1 MIKQLQIKLFI
12 MRNLLNNRIAAWLIG
27 LLILANIATLTF
39 FWIGHLKNQR
49 DNSPKNFLAKSL
61 HFSETQKNVYFEL
74 AKNHNENANK
84 IREQIKIDKENLF
97 QLLKTEQIVDTI
109 KNNAA
114 LKVSLSIQSL
124 DILTFDHF
132 KKVRA
137 LCTEEQKP
145 KFDELIQKMVI
156 SVNNIQKG
164 IKPYIKEG
172 MHPADTKQALAD

>member
-1 MIKQLQIKLFI
+1 
-12 MRNLLNNRIAAWLIG
+12 MRNILNNKVVAWLLG

-49 DNSPKNFLAKSL
+49 DNSPKEFLAKSL
-61 HFSETQKNVYFEL
+61 HFSESQKNAYFEL

-97 QLLKTEQIVDTI
+97 QLLKTDQIVDSV

-145 KFDELIQKMVI
+145 EFNQLIQKMVN
-156 SVNNIQKG
+156 SVNNTQKG
-164 IKPYIKEG
+164 IKPSIKEG
-172 MHPADTKQALAD
+172 MPPADTK

>member
-1 MIKQLQIKLFI
+1 MKNI
-12 MRNLLNNRIAAWLIG
+12 LNNKIAAWLIG

-61 HFSETQKNVYFEL
+61 HFSESQKNAYFEL

-145 KFDELIQKMVI
+145 KFDELIQKMVN
-156 SVNNIQKG
+156 SVNITQNG
-164 IKPYIKEG
+164 IKPSIKEG
-172 MHPADTKQALAD
+172 MPPADTKQALAD

>member
-1 MIKQLQIKLFI
+1 MIKQLQIKLYI

-164 IKPYIKEG
+164 IKPYKKEG

>member
-1 MIKQLQIKLFI
+1 MKNI
-12 MRNLLNNRIAAWLIG
+12 LNNKIAAWLIG

-61 HFSETQKNVYFEL
+61 HFSESQKNAYFEL

-145 KFDELIQKMVI
+145 KFDELIQKMVM

>member
-1 MIKQLQIKLFI
+1 MIKQLQIKLYI

-145 KFDELIQKMVI
+145 KFDELIQKMVM

>member
-1 MIKQLQIKLFI
+1 MIKQLQIKLYI
-12 MRNLLNNRIAAWLIG
+12 MRNLSNNRIAAWLIG

>member
-1 MIKQLQIKLFI
+1 
-12 MRNLLNNRIAAWLIG
+12 MRNLLNNKIAAWLIG

-164 IKPYIKEG
+164 IKPYKKEG

>member
-1 MIKQLQIKLFI
+1 MKNI
-12 MRNLLNNRIAAWLIG
+12 LNNKIAAWLIG

-61 HFSETQKNVYFEL
+61 HFSESQKNAYFEL

-97 QLLKTEQIVDTI
+97 QLLKNDQIVDSV

-114 LKVSLSIQSL
+114 LKISLSLQAL
-124 DILTFDHF
+124 DMLTFEHF

-145 KFDELIQKMVI
+145 KFDELIQKMVN
-156 SVNNIQKG
+156 SVNNPQKG
-164 IKPYIKEG
+164 IKPNIKEK
-172 MHPADTKQALAD
+172 MHPADKN

>member
-1 MIKQLQIKLFI
+1 MKNI
-12 MRNLLNNRIAAWLIG
+12 LNNKIAAWLIG

-61 HFSETQKNVYFEL
+61 HFSESQKNAYFEL

-97 QLLKTEQIVDTI
+97 QLLKTDQIVDSV
-109 KNNAA
+109 KNNAT
-114 LKVSLSIQSL
+114 LKISLSLQAL
-124 DILTFDHF
+124 DMLTFEHF

-145 KFDELIQKMVI
+145 KFDELIQKMVN
-156 SVNNIQKG
+156 SVNNPQKG
-164 IKPYIKEG
+164 IKPNIKEK
-172 MHPADTKQALAD
+172 MHPADKN

>member
-1 MIKQLQIKLFI
+1 MKNLIKNKITTWV
-12 MRNLLNNRIAAWLIG
+12 IAI
-27 LLILANIATLTF
+27 LILANITTLVF
-39 FWIGHLKNQR
+39 YWVGHFRNQKN
-49 DNSPKNFLAKSL
+49 NSPKNFLAKSL
-61 HFSETQKNVYFEL
+61 HFSESQKNAYFEL

-97 QLLKTEQIVDTI
+97 QLLKTDQIVDSV

-145 KFDELIQKMVI
+145 EFNQLIQKMVN
-156 SVNNIQKG
+156 SVNNTQKG
-164 IKPYIKEG
+164 IKPSIKEG
-172 MHPADTKQALAD
+172 MPPADTK

>member
-1 MIKQLQIKLFI
+1 

-49 DNSPKNFLAKSL
+49 DNSPKEFLAKKL
-61 HFSETQKNVYFEL
+61 KFNEDQKTAYFKL
-74 AKNHNENANK
+74 AKEHNEAAK
-84 IREQIKIDKENLF
+84 IIREQIKIDKERLF
-97 QLLKTEQIVDTI
+97 QLLKTEQIVDSV

-145 KFDELIQKMVI
+145 KFDQLIQKMVN
-156 SVNNIQKG
+156 SVNNPQKG
-164 IKPYIKEG
+164 IKPNIKED
-172 MHPADTKQALAD
+172 MHPADKN

>member
-1 MIKQLQIKLFI
+1 MKNI
-12 MRNLLNNRIAAWLIG
+12 LNNKIAAWLIG

-61 HFSETQKNVYFEL
+61 HFSESQKNAYFEL

-97 QLLKTEQIVDTI
+97 QLLKTDQIVDSV

-145 KFDELIQKMVI
+145 EFNQLIQKMVN
-156 SVNNIQKG
+156 SVINPQKG
-164 IKPYIKEG
+164 PQAPIK
-172 MHPADTKQALAD
+172 